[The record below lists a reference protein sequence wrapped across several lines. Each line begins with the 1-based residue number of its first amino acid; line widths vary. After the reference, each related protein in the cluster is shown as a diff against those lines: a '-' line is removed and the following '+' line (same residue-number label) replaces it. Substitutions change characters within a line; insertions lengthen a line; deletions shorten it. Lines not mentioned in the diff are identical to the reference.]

1 MLDTSSPSAHRRKPV
16 SFLSI
21 GFFFSLSFRADTS
34 AFNTAGKE
42 AGTLSMPNSS
52 GTWMSFKIRHRV
64 KYTEVTMKENRV
76 EEVVKTHAEGFS
88 CAQALLAVYG
98 PELGMDRQTA
108 LKVAGGFGGG
118 MGRMAGICGAVT
130 GAFMIIGLVHSMTKK
145 GDMQQKELSYEY
157 IRKFAETFRER
168 NRTLV
173 CRELMGVDVSTPE
186 GFAEAKVKNIARTIC
201 PKYVRDAAEIL
212 EELLADTLDK

>member
-1 MLDTSSPSAHRRKPV
+1 
-16 SFLSI
+16 
-21 GFFFSLSFRADTS
+21 
-34 AFNTAGKE
+34 
-42 AGTLSMPNSS
+42 MPNSL
-52 GTWMSFKIRHRV
+52 GTRMSFKIRHRV
-64 KYTEVTMKENRV
+64 KNKGVTMKENRV
-76 EEVVKTHAEGFS
+76 EEVAKTHAEGFS

-98 PELGMDRQTA
+98 PELGMDRNTA

-118 MGRMAGICGAVT
+118 MGRMAETCGAVT
-130 GAFMIIGLVHSMTKK
+130 GAFMVIGLVHSMTKK
-145 GDMQQKELSYEY
+145 GDLQQKELSYEY

-186 GFAEAKVKNIARTIC
+186 GFAEAKAKNIARTIC

-212 EELLADTLDK
+212 EELLTDIINK

>member
-1 MLDTSSPSAHRRKPV
+1 MDELQNSASRQ
-16 SFLSI
+16 
-21 GFFFSLSFRADTS
+21 
-34 AFNTAGKE
+34 NTG
-42 AGTLSMPNSS
+42 
-52 GTWMSFKIRHRV
+52 
-64 KYTEVTMKENRV
+64 VTMKENRI

-118 MGRMAGICGAVT
+118 MGRMAQTCGAVT
-130 GAFMIIGLVHSMTKK
+130 GAFMVIGLVHGMTKK
-145 GDMQQKELSYEY
+145 GDVQQKELSYEY
-157 IRKFAETFRER
+157 IRKFAETFKER

-186 GFAEAKVKNIARTIC
+186 GFAEAKLKNIARTVC
-201 PKYVRDAAEIL
+201 PKYVRDAAEII
-212 EELLADTLDK
+212 EKLLADSLQK